1 MARPGPRS
9 IRKYSD
15 ELKLTAVHL
24 GQQPGIQVRTA
35 AASSVESVANVF
47 SKGCGF
53 CDRVQP
59 SAAPLTAFRNAEPGH
74 ERSDCQAGALTS

>member
-35 AASSVESVANVF
+35 AASSVESVTNVF
-47 SKGCGF
+47 I
-53 CDRVQP
+53 RVAV
-59 SAAPLTAFRNAEPGH
+59 SATACSHRRLH
-74 ERSDCQAGALTS
+74 